1 MHKNALLATAAALL
15 LATAGAATAQTSP
28 PGSAPGSSSPQ
39 MNSPAS
45 PSLDST
51 TRPSQDMN
59 APSSP
64 MGAIAPSR
72 LSPDLKGKDLLGADG
87 NKIGSIEDVAG
98 DKLIVGVGGFL
109 GIGERK
115 VALAQNQVTVT
126 GSGNDLKATTSLTRD
141 EIKALPE
148 YAGTGSSSRPLPTT
162 PSGDTSR

>member
-15 LATAGAATAQTSP
+15 LASGGIATAQTAPS
-28 PGSAPGSSSPQ
+28 GSGSSPSSTQ
-39 MNSPAS
+39 MTPTT
-45 PSLDST
+45 PSLDNS
-51 TRPSQDMN
+51 TRPSLDMSK
-59 APSSP
+59 PT
-64 MGAIAPSR
+64 
-72 LSPDLKGKDLLGADG
+72 LSPDLKGKDLVGADG

-148 YAGTGSSSRPLPTT
+148 YAGTGSSSRPLSTAPD
-162 PSGDTSR
+162 GTSR